1 MEYREEIKAAIDY
14 IEQHLDQEIRL
25 DNVAAAAGFSKY
37 HFQRIFKNKT
47 GLAVYEYIQKRRLA
61 QAAALLLNSSMQVL
75 DIAVCLHFE
84 SQEVFTRAFKKCYG
98 LPPGQY
104 RKALYHVIHGGIDM
118 EEKRS
123 AKIRH
128 WIITGTAPDKYE
140 TGIDQKVFHVGTRS
154 AFICSLAEEY
164 EEDEYATVMQQFSA
178 DRFLGKRVRFAA
190 FVKAQDV
197 EGWAGLW
204 MRLDGRFSVTLKLDN
219 MQNRPIRGTSEWNL
233 YSCVLDVP
241 PETEVINI
249 GILLS
254 GKGNVWMD
262 NTSFQEV
269 DHSVPVTEFEIRK
282 EYPEYP
288 ENMSFEEQT
297 ENGL

>member
-1 MEYREEIKAAIDY
+1 
-14 IEQHLDQEIRL
+14 
-25 DNVAAAAGFSKY
+25 
-37 HFQRIFKNKT
+37 
-47 GLAVYEYIQKRRLA
+47 
-61 QAAALLLNSSMQVL
+61 
-75 DIAVCLHFE
+75 
-84 SQEVFTRAFKKCYG
+84 
-98 LPPGQY
+98 
-104 RKALYHVIHGGIDM
+104 M

-204 MRLDGRFSVTLKLDN
+204 MRLDGRFSVT
-219 MQNRPIRGTSEWNL
+219 P
-233 YSCVLDVP
+233 
-241 PETEVINI
+241 
-249 GILLS
+249 
-254 GKGNVWMD
+254 
-262 NTSFQEV
+262 
-269 DHSVPVTEFEIRK
+269 
-282 EYPEYP
+282 
-288 ENMSFEEQT
+288 QT
-297 ENGL
+297 G